1 VTALRA
7 LIVDD
12 EPLVL
17 RDLSRLLAAEP
28 GIVVAGSARS
38 GSEALAQIDAL
49 APDVVFLDVQMP
61 ELDGLAVVAA
71 LDPEHAPWIVFVTAF
86 DRYALPAFD
95 SDAVDY
101 LLKPFDPPRLRRAIA
116 RVRERVEAR
125 DGHETE
131 RVQRAA
137 AAARSPDAPYPERLA
152 VRAAGRAVIVD
163 LREVRWIEAEG
174 NYTRLHVTKGSWL
187 TRRTMRDLESLLDPT
202 RFTRVHRSHFVSLA
216 AIRELRPLGDG
227 DLAAVLDQ
235 GERLVVTRMYREEL
249 ERRLGGIA

>member
-1 VTALRA
+1 MTSLRA

-28 GIVVAGSARS
+28 GVVVAGTARS
-38 GSEALAQIDAL
+38 GTEALEQIDAL

-61 ELDGLAVVAA
+61 ELDGLGVVAA
-71 LDPEHAPWIVFVTAF
+71 LDPEHAPLIVFVTAF

-116 RVRERVEAR
+116 RVRERAAAR
-125 DGHETE
+125 DGQETE

-137 AAARSPDAPYPERLA
+137 AAARAPDAPYPERLA
-152 VRAAGRAVIVD
+152 VRASGRAVIVD

-174 NYTRLHVTKGSWL
+174 NYARLHVAKGSWL
-187 TRRTMRDLESLLDPT
+187 TRRTMRDLEALLDPA
-202 RFTRVHRSHFVSLA
+202 RFTRVHRSHFVSLG

-227 DLAAVLDQ
+227 DLEAVLDQ
-235 GERLVVTRMYREEL
+235 GERLVVTRTYREEL